1 MRPRLRGNHS
11 TKKNTLGK
19 PDEAGA
25 RAEFRLARS
34 HSGFLFAAMLF
45 WRLAA
50 PALVNDKHQTVGM
63 LLLAATLLI
72 VGRRYLRLPRRRV
85 PWWGWAG
92 LAIILSAEILL
103 DLRVGWVSTFF
114 TPIAWT
120 GYILL
125 ADGLVASLEGE
136 SRLSESPAHFAA
148 LFLCSVPL
156 WTIFEVY
163 NLRLNNWTYV
173 GIPDS
178 IAQQALG
185 FFWAFGTIWPA
196 IYETADL
203 VESLGFFRLS
213 GSYHRALTARTRLLI
228 AVAGLLLLVVPVA
241 APPAIGSY
249 LFGAVWVGFA
259 LLLDPIVYHRGGH
272 SLLRD
277 WEAGDYTKLCSLF
290 AAGWICGIFWEFWNY
305 WAGARWVY
313 IFPIAQKWKIFEMPL
328 PGYFGF
334 PAFAVECW
342 AMYEFLRTLRRRV
355 ATVREPAAA

>member
-1 MRPRLRGNHS
+1 M
-11 TKKNTLGK
+11 
-19 PDEAGA
+19 
-25 RAEFRLARS
+25 
-34 HSGFLFAAMLF
+34 MLV
-45 WRLAA
+45 A
-50 PALVNDKHQTVGM
+50 V
-63 LLLAATLLI
+63 TLLI
-72 VGRRYLRLPRRRV
+72 MGRRYFRCPRRRL

-92 LAIILSAEILL
+92 LGIILAAEVLL
-103 DLRVGWVSTFF
+103 DLRVAWVSTFF

-125 ADGLVASLEGE
+125 ADGLVASLQGE
-136 SRLSESPAHFAA
+136 SRLAESLGQFLA

-156 WTIFEVY
+156 WLIFELY
-163 NLRLNNWTYV
+163 NLRLENWTYI

-178 IAQQALG
+178 TVQEALG

-203 VESLGFFRLS
+203 VEALGFFRTFESS
-213 GSYHRALTARTRLLI
+213 GHLLTARRRRVI
-228 AVAGLLLLVVPVA
+228 AIVGLLLVTIPLA
-241 APPAIGSY
+241 IPPAIGSY

-259 LLLDPIVYHRGGH
+259 LLLDPITYHWRGP

-277 WEAGDYTKLCSLF
+277 WEAGDATKLCSLF
-290 AAGWICGIFWEFWNY
+290 AAGWVCGIFWEFWNY

-313 IFPIAQKWKIFEMPL
+313 VFPIAQKWKIFEMPL

-342 AMYEFLRTLRRRV
+342 VMYEFLRTFKRRLAPR
-355 ATVREPAAA
+355 REPVAA